1 MRISDW
7 SSDVCSSDLSPAV
20 FVHRRRNPSGFGF
33 DLPHDIFGGLRAEAA
48 GQAAYAAGG
57 GLASGG
63 ESGSGHRATGIAWAP
78 DCKKAGGPIS
88 DWRRR
93 AASCAAGRHFLDHC
107 QRTYA
112 VRGDLC
118 LIALPIWRAIL
129 VLRQREID
137 ASERQWSSPGLL

>member
-1 MRISDW
+1 MI
-7 SSDVCSSDLSPAV
+7 
-20 FVHRRRNPSGFGF
+20 
-33 DLPHDIFGGLRAEAA
+33 RAEASRRA
-48 GQAAYAAGG
+48 SYAAWVGC
-57 GLASGG
+57 ASGG
-63 ESGSGHRATGIAWAP
+63 EVGSGNCATGIALGP
-78 DCKKAGGPIS
+78 DCKKAGGPIR
-88 DWRRR
+88 DWLRR

>member
-1 MRISDW
+1 MAGEAGAASAQ
-7 SSDVCSSDLSPAV
+7 SPAV
-20 FVHRRRNPSGFGF
+20 FVHRRRNPFGFGF

-78 DCKKAGGPIS
+78 DCKKEGGPLS

-93 AASCAAGRHFLDHC
+93 ADPCGVGSHFLALC
-107 QRTYA
+107 YLTCA
-112 VRGDLC
+112 VRVDIF
-118 LIALPIWRAIL
+118 LIFLPILLALL
-129 VLRQREID
+129 VF
-137 ASERQWSSPGLL
+137 

>member
-1 MRISDW
+1 MAGEAGAASAY
-7 SSDVCSSDLSPAV
+7 SPAV

-78 DCKKAGGPIS
+78 ACKKAGGPIS

-93 AASCAAGRHFLDHC
+93 AADRKSVVKGKRVSVSVDLGGR
-107 QRTYA
+107 RMMKKKK
-112 VRGDLC
+112 
-118 LIALPIWRAIL
+118 
-129 VLRQREID
+129 
-137 ASERQWSSPGLL
+137 

>member
-1 MRISDW
+1 M
-7 SSDVCSSDLSPAV
+7 L
-20 FVHRRRNPSGFGF
+20 
-33 DLPHDIFGGLRAEAA
+33 GGLRAEAA

-112 VRGDLC
+112 VRGDLRSEEHTSELQSLMRISYAVFC
-118 LIALPIWRAIL
+118 LNKKN
-129 VLRQREID
+129 Q
-137 ASERQWSSPGLL
+137 